1 MGFLEWLETS
11 ALALFVQ
18 ETLWGYPIIL
28 SGHAVG
34 MAILV
39 GIALMVNLRLLG
51 FAPGVP
57 LAPLK
62 TMVQVSLWGFAINF
76 ISGLML
82 FSADASFFYGN
93 WPFRIKLVLLI
104 VGGYTLWKAYRQLG
118 DSAAGERVPTTR
130 VIPGVAVVAWVGVIV
145 SGRLIAYIG

>member
-1 MGFLEWLETS
+1 MEFLEWLETS

-18 ETLWGYPIIL
+18 ESLWAYPIIL

-51 FAPGVP
+51 IAQAVP
-57 LAPLK
+57 LAPLQ
-62 TMVQVSLWGFAINF
+62 TMVKLGLWGFAINF

-82 FSADASFFYGN
+82 FAADASFFFGS
-93 WPFRIKLVLLI
+93 WPFRIKFVLLV
-104 VGGYTLWKAYRQLG
+104 VGGYSLWLVYKQLG
-118 DSAAGERVPTTR
+118 IAASGNEGSPAKVVPT
-130 VIPGVAVVAWVGVIV
+130 VAVVAWVGVIV